1 MQNQLLFSVNK
12 YFLTLSYNF
21 SQVMEAD
28 CLHFISALGLLCAI
42 QVIPVSQSTP
52 PCSVTGQLCV
62 FMKQDQKGVNVNKLC
77 LFEEFLGIQSILSIA
92 MQGSTVAFGSCM
104 LLIWGKKGT
113 YFRILFRSICFL
125 SGKKPGV
132 PPCLQLTGLPRTDKF
147 LCFQTGH

>member
-1 MQNQLLFSVNK
+1 MQNQPLSSVNK

-28 CLHFISALGLLCAI
+28 CLHFISALGLLCTI

-52 PCSVTGQLCV
+52 LCSVTGQLCV

-104 LLIWGKKGT
+104 LLIWGKK
-113 YFRILFRSICFL
+113 
-125 SGKKPGV
+125 KKNL
-132 PPCLQLTGLPRTDKF
+132 LQNLI
-147 LCFQTGH
+147 

>member
-21 SQVMEAD
+21 SQVMAS
-28 CLHFISALGLLCAI
+28 CLHFISALGLLCTI

-52 PCSVTGQLCV
+52 LCSVTGQLCV

-104 LLIWGKKGT
+104 LLIWGKK
-113 YFRILFRSICFL
+113 RNL
-125 SGKKPGV
+125 
-132 PPCLQLTGLPRTDKF
+132 LQNLI
-147 LCFQTGH
+147 